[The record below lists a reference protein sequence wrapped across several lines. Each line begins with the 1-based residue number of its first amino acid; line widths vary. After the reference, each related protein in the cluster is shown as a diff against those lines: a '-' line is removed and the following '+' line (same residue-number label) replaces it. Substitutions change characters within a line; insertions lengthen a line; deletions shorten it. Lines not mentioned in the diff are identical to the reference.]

1 MLFTYGINKCSGCF
15 VQQDNFVSENS
26 VLSFLV
32 RASEM
37 EDEEDRRSITSETKD
52 PGAARDKE
60 EEPATPSPPNPG
72 APKSGSCPTNGDAT
86 LGLYKRGYILQSTL
100 GNGAYAKVK
109 LAHSVSMNK
118 KVAIKIVDKLKAPHD
133 VLTKFLPREID
144 ALQALRGHEN
154 IIYLHEVI
162 HSSDK
167 IFLVMDLADNGDLLD
182 YINSKK
188 RLSERTARSFFRDM
202 VSAIMATHRKE
213 IVHRDIKCENLLL
226 DANYRLKISD
236 FGFARSVQEDT
247 MLETY
252 CGSFAYA
259 APEIIRGEPYSGK
272 KSDVWSM
279 GVVLYAMVCGKLPFK
294 DGDFK
299 SLLRQ
304 ITAGISFHSDVSEN
318 CRDLIMKILVLSPTE
333 RFSTSSIMSHI
344 WMKTDPESQ

>member
-1 MLFTYGINKCSGCF
+1 MEA
-15 VQQDNFVSENS
+15 DNRATASETARET
-26 VLSFLV
+26 
-32 RASEM
+32 RASSSATAGAAAGAGPAD
-37 EDEEDRRSITSETKD
+37 EDETSLQQ
-52 PGAARDKE
+52 PAPPPPSPSGAA
-60 EEPATPSPPNPG
+60 
-72 APKSGSCPTNGDAT
+72 KSGSCPTNGDAT
-86 LGLYKRGYILQSTL
+86 LGLYKKGYILQTTI

-118 KVAIKIVDKLKAPHD
+118 KVAIKIVDKKKAPHD
-133 VLTKFLPREID
+133 VLTKFLPREIE
-144 ALQALRGHEN
+144 ALQTLRGHDN

-162 HSSDK
+162 HTNEK
-167 IFLVMDLADNGDLLD
+167 IFMVMDLADNGDLLD

-202 VSAIMATHRKE
+202 VSAITATHRKD

-236 FGFARSVQEDT
+236 FGFARSVQEGSL
-247 MLETY
+247 LETY

-304 ITAGISFHSDVSEN
+304 ITAGVSFHSDVSET
-318 CRDLIMKILVLSPTE
+318 CRDLILKILVLSPTE
-333 RFSTSSIMSHI
+333 RLSTTSILSHA
-344 WMKTDPESQ
+344 WMRADPETR

>member
-1 MLFTYGINKCSGCF
+1 
-15 VQQDNFVSENS
+15 
-26 VLSFLV
+26 
-32 RASEM
+32 M
-37 EDEEDRRSITSETKD
+37 EDRSEATASPAAVASPPAPSPAPPENDVVATPNPIPANASAGS
-52 PGAARDKE
+52 GAA
-60 EEPATPSPPNPG
+60 
-72 APKSGSCPTNGDAT
+72 GDAT
-86 LGLYKRGYILQSTL
+86 LGLYKKGYVLQTTL

-109 LAHSVSMNK
+109 LAHSVTMNK
-118 KVAIKIVDKLKAPHD
+118 KVAIKIVDKKKAPHD

-144 ALQALRGHEN
+144 ALQALQGHEN
-154 IIYLHEVI
+154 IINLYDVI
-162 HSSDK
+162 PTPDK
-167 IFLVMDLADNGDLLD
+167 IFLVMELAENGDLLD

-202 VSAIMATHRKE
+202 VSAITSTHRRD

-226 DANYRLKISD
+226 DANYKLKISD
-236 FGFARSVQEDT
+236 FGFARFAKDSEL
-247 MLETY
+247 LETY

-294 DGDFK
+294 DGDFR

-318 CRDLIMKILVLSPTE
+318 CKDLIMKILVLSPTE
-333 RFSTSSIMSHI
+333 RLPVSEILSHV
-344 WMKTDPESQ
+344 WMKEDPET